1 MAIDTR
7 AAAEVRQ
14 LSGGNQQKVVV
25 ARWLSR
31 DLRILVAFDPTRGI
45 DVLTKREIYGVFRE
59 LAASGVAI
67 LFYSSDLAELLEVTH
82 RIVALYEGRMHATI
96 PTPAA
101 TEAGLLTALHGL
113 PVGDGNAVR
122 DASLNKPAVPR
133 RDAVP
138 SLAPIAQGVTV
149 PPSALPGLA
158 LPGASPAPAT
168 VEPAGTAGRDR
179 WSPRAALRIRPS
191 WRHAQVVGVYVV
203 LALTLLFTF
212 LANHQALASFGIQ
225 TLAETAVPLAFA
237 ALAQMCAILVRGI
250 DLSIGSQIAL
260 INVLAAVTMH
270 RDPLHGYLFAVG
282 LLVVGAA
289 IGGLTGLLI
298 TLTRIPDIIATLAT
312 SSVLAGIA
320 LFILPTP
327 GGSIPNGF
335 ANGLSGTVLGIPTVL
350 ILLFVVAVAVWW
362 PFRRSV
368 VGLRV
373 FATGGDHAA
382 ARLAGLSIG
391 VSRVLA
397 YAAGG
402 LLCALA
408 GLVLSAQTLGG
419 DASVGAPYT
428 LNSIAV
434 AVIGGAALT
443 GGVGTAIG
451 VIGAAFFLTEL
462 ISMLFFYGV
471 DPNLQTL
478 LQGAILIV
486 VMGSLGLSRLRR
498 R

>member
-1 MAIDTR
+1 
-7 AAAEVRQ
+7 
-14 LSGGNQQKVVV
+14 
-25 ARWLSR
+25 
-31 DLRILVAFDPTRGI
+31 
-45 DVLTKREIYGVFRE
+45 
-59 LAASGVAI
+59 
-67 LFYSSDLAELLEVTH
+67 
-82 RIVALYEGRMHATI
+82 
-96 PTPAA
+96 
-101 TEAGLLTALHGL
+101 
-113 PVGDGNAVR
+113 
-122 DASLNKPAVPR
+122 
-133 RDAVP
+133 
-138 SLAPIAQGVTV
+138 
-149 PPSALPGLA
+149 
-158 LPGASPAPAT
+158 
-168 VEPAGTAGRDR
+168 
-179 WSPRAALRIRPS
+179 
-191 WRHAQVVGVYVV
+191 
-203 LALTLLFTF
+203 
-212 LANHQALASFGIQ
+212 
-225 TLAETAVPLAFA
+225 
-237 ALAQMCAILVRGI
+237 MCAILVRGI

-335 ANGLSGTVLGIPTVL
+335 ANGLSGTVLGIPT
-350 ILLFVVAVAVWW
+350 VWW